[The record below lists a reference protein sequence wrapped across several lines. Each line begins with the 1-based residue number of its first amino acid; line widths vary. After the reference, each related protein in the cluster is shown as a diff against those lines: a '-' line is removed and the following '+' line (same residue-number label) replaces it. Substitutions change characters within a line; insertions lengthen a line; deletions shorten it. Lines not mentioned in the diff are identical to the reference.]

1 MPDLTSKS
9 EKLINQNAETALEK
23 LLNSPFFKKAPEAG
37 WANYK
42 KQSLEAGSLY
52 IHETE
57 KTNELLIS
65 ENGGLGGSA
74 EFRVF
79 LKIEEQ
85 GQQKSLMTLHF
96 KSGLFSVSTIK
107 WLFILLLPVSAF
119 SFYFNEIIGFVLV
132 LIEIFFLIM
141 NLLNWHTQNRFLKAI
156 DASLKQTS
164 DKTK

>member
-9 EKLINQNAETALEK
+9 EKLINLNAETALKK
-23 LLNSPFFKKAPEAG
+23 LLNSPFFKKPPKAG
-37 WANYK
+37 WGNYK
-42 KQSLEAGSLY
+42 KQSLEAGSLF
-52 IHETE
+52 INDTE

-96 KSGLFSVSTIK
+96 KSGLFPVSTIK
-107 WLFILLLPVSAF
+107 WLFILLLPISAF
-119 SFYFNEIIGFVLV
+119 SFFFNEVIGFVLV
-132 LIEIFFLIM
+132 FIEIFFLIV
-141 NLLNWHTQNRFLKAI
+141 NLLNWHTKKRFLKAI